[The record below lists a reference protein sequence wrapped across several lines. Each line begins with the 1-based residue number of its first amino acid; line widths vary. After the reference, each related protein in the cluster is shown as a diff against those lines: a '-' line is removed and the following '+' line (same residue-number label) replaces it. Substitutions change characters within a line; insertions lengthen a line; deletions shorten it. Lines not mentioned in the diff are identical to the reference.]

1 MGTVEVV
8 VRTVG
13 GTVGAVEGTVEAVEH
28 IVEGAAGGI
37 VGDVAVK
44 TLTTAQTAEVTCP
57 LNQASCLLLARRV
70 RQSPASRTRR

>member
-1 MGTVEVV
+1 MV

-13 GTVGAVEGTVEAVEH
+13 GTVGAVAGTVEAVEG

-37 VGDVAVK
+37 AGGVAVE
-44 TLTTAQTAEVTCP
+44 TQTTVQMAEVTC
-57 LNQASCLLLARRV
+57 LLHQAPCLLLARRV